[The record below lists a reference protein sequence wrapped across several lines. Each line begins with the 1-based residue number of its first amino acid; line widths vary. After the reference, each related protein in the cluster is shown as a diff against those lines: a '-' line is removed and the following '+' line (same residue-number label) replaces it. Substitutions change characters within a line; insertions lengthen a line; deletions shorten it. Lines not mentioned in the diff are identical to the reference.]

1 MDERFFYL
9 PFVLCPQI
17 GPSRFT
23 KLLKYFGTA
32 KEAFGA
38 DEKSLLASGIG
49 QSSVGSLIDFR
60 KTFSLEKCIQ
70 DLEKKHISF
79 VTTQERDY
87 PELLKEAAAP
97 PLVLFYKGYADALK
111 KRPTIG
117 VVGTRKISSYGIS
130 VTQSFVKELV
140 AAGCVIVSGLAFG
153 VDSVAHEATLAAQG
167 VTIAVLGS
175 GVDICSPVEHQRL
188 YDRIIA
194 NNGIVVS
201 AFPPGTVPSRFTFP
215 ARNSIIAGLSEAL
228 LVTEAAAD
236 SGSLITATAERRLS
250 RPVCAVPGP
259 VTHSL
264 SVGTNMLLREG
275 SQVATGADDIL
286 HAIKR
291 KVHFETVRVKNALS
305 LGQQE
310 ILEALKCED
319 LHFDQIV
326 RTIGKP
332 ASYIGSQ
339 LSMLELL
346 GYIKNNGGIY
356 SIV

>member
-9 PFVLCPQI
+9 PFVLCPSI
-17 GPSRFT
+17 GPSRFA
-23 KLLKYFGTA
+23 KLLTYFDTA
-32 KEAFGA
+32 PEAFGA
-38 DEKSLLASGIG
+38 DEKSLVASGIG
-49 QSSVGSLIDFR
+49 KFAVGSLIEFR

-79 VTTQERDY
+79 VTTQESDY
-87 PELLKEAAAP
+87 PDLLKETSYAP
-97 PLVLFYKGYADALK
+97 PVLFYKGSVDALTQ
-111 KRPTIG
+111 RPTIG
-117 VVGTRKISSYGIS
+117 VVGTRKISSYGSS

-140 AAGCVIVSGLAFG
+140 DAGCVIVSGLAFG
-153 VDSVAHEATLAAQG
+153 VDSVAHEATLAAKG
-167 VTIAVLGS
+167 ITIAVLGS

-194 NNGIVVS
+194 EQGVVVS
-201 AFPPGTVPSRFTFP
+201 AFPPGTAPSRFTFP

-236 SGSLITATAERRLS
+236 SGSLITATSERSLN

-259 VTHSL
+259 ITHCL
-264 SVGTNMLLREG
+264 SVGTNTLLRDG
-275 SQVATGADDIL
+275 SQVATCGNDVL

-291 KVHFETVRVKNALS
+291 KAHGGTDRLKNALS
-305 LGQQE
+305 QEQQE
-310 ILEALKCED
+310 ILEALTCED

-339 LSMLELL
+339 LSMLELQ